1 MIFTLVI
8 AIFGM
13 LKEILYSIAI
23 GVFAILITLTDKKM
37 NHKIALGIMVLV
49 YGIPT
54 ILWFFI
60 GSEIKDKNQVVDY
73 GPIDVAMLI
82 LVPAVQIIVG
92 YLVGK
97 LIVEKKVL
105 KTK

>member
-1 MIFTLVI
+1 M

-23 GVFAILITLTDKKM
+23 GVFAILVALRDRKI

-49 YGIPT
+49 YCVPT
-54 ILWFFI
+54 ILWFFVQT
-60 GSEIKDKNQVVDY
+60 EIKDKNQVDNY
-73 GPIDVAMLI
+73 SLGNVAMLI
-82 LVPAVQIIVG
+82 LTITVQIIIG
-92 YLVGK
+92 YFVGK

-105 KTK
+105 KRK